1 MEHDDFDEIH
11 DERWLYFDNI
21 MIWQNKRLVAFSG
34 GITVKSH
41 SKCA

>member
-21 MIWQNKRLVAFSG
+21 IIEQNNRLVAFNN